1 MSWFSG
7 PPDVSG
13 WSDAQLNTAHAQ
25 AQRQVRLLRT
35 WVPIAVICIIA
46 LFVLGIRSTVKAIDG
61 DKLGSAIEKRVSTL
75 VPKLQRSLQEVG
87 SESGPEVSK
96 ALETEAGRVIDRFG
110 GKIDEQVEQMRQQL
124 PDKMKGVLDV
134 KLRDL
139 RATQLVRLQQELPD
153 LKAQPKKYEQLL
165 DALAMGT
172 HKWAQDQLTS
182 TFQKHLIELD
192 RLKRTLQK
200 VATSDLAAVAKA
212 DGDGKALP
220 AGSTPGYVMGVS
232 ADGHKISPDQFLAMW
247 LEIFEE
253 AINGPEGE
261 TQLDDPHS
269 HAGAPAAKEA
279 KP

>member
-7 PPDVSG
+7 PPDVTA
-13 WSDAQLNTAHAQ
+13 WTDVQLTTAHAQ

-35 WVPIAVICIIA
+35 WVPVAVICIIA
-46 LFVLGIRSTVKAIDG
+46 LFLLGIRSTFRSIDG
-61 DKLGSAIEKRVSTL
+61 DKLGSAIERRVSTL
-75 VPKLQRSLQEVG
+75 TPKLQRSLQEVG

-110 GKIDEQVEQMRQQL
+110 GKVDEQVEQMRQQL
-124 PDKMKGVLDV
+124 PDKMKGVLDA

-139 RATQLVRLQQELPD
+139 RATQLVRLQQELPE
-153 LKAQPKKYEQLL
+153 LKSQPKKYEQLL

-172 HKWAQDQLTS
+172 HKWAQNQLTS
-182 TFQKHLIELD
+182 TFQKHLLELD
-192 RLKRTLQK
+192 RLKRILQK
-200 VATSDLAAVAKA
+200 VATTDMAAVAKA
-212 DGDGKALP
+212 DGDGKTLP
-220 AGSTPGYVMGVS
+220 AGATPGDVVGVS
-232 ADGHKISPDQFLAMW
+232 ADSHKISPDQILAMW

-261 TQLDDPHS
+261 TQLDDS
-269 HAGAPAAKEA
+269 RAGAPAAKEA